1 MIIAGRT
8 ADSLRN
14 IVSGTSAVSSLVSLI
29 YEASSEQA
37 SGLRQASIG
46 LEQIDEV
53 TQKNQANSQECAL
66 AARELSERASAMQRG
81 LSRFKI
87 KKTLPAEAR

>member
-14 IVSGTSAVSSLVSLI
+14 IVTGTSTVSSLVSLI
-29 YEASSEQA
+29 YQASSEQA
-37 SGLRQASIG
+37 SGLQQASIG

-53 TQKNQANSQECAL
+53 TQQNQANSQQCAV
-66 AARELSERASAMQRG
+66 AARNLSERASSMQQG
-81 LSRFKI
+81 LSRFKV
-87 KKTLPAEAR
+87 KAT